1 MGQLIKDIWEKIKSL
16 GFRLGFNKN
25 RLPES
30 TENDSAKE
38 EKVFSKSYKEPN
50 RSMIEQVKVDPN
62 SIVTISGLRKMGN
75 VEEIP
80 DKLKAKA
87 EQEVKYKNSSIY
99 CGNVQEG
106 EQSEKFAAIINPSQ
120 TEDIGKKINI
130 PKTLNIIR
138 SDGKKEEILYNESG
152 KIHRYK
158 KYSNFTKDEKHPE
171 YEFANTV
178 YSVEF
183 NPNGE
188 LVDIFYKNTEPTM
201 DDKEQ
206 AQKERTVTIKVS
218 DASYTPNAGYYEGFE
233 NVYPEEYTGVHNDS
247 DTKTGFYITQELKHG
262 DRNDFLNDVTF
273 QMSEHYEDVEN
284 QYPKKIHISIPEAKG
299 FFANRDI
306 DYFLTEDGKNYRD
319 GEGNI
324 FSLQKIRLMAKGYG
338 FKDPSESRYSRLY
351 RAAHG
356 VKKYDDKSYTI
367 MPNSTKKIIE
377 ACERMEQQQE
387 PSEQET

>member
-30 TENDSAKE
+30 TENDSAEKSKE
-38 EKVFSKSYKEPN
+38 AFSKGYEKTN
-50 RSMIEQVKVDPN
+50 RDMVEQVKVDPN
-62 SIVTISGLRKMGN
+62 SIVTISGLRKMEK
-75 VEEIP
+75 VEDIQDE
-80 DKLKAKA
+80 LKAKV
-87 EQEVKYKNSSIY
+87 EQEVKYNDRSIY

-106 EQSEKFAAIINPSQ
+106 EQSEKFVAIINPSQ
-120 TEDIGKKINI
+120 TVNIGKTIII

-273 QMSEHYEDVEN
+273 QMSEHYEDVKN
-284 QYPKKIHISIPEAKG
+284 LYPKKIHISIPEAKG

-306 DYFLTEDGKNYRD
+306 DYWTENGKNYRD

-324 FSLQKIRLMAKGYG
+324 FSLQEIRQMVKEYG
-338 FKDPSESRYSRLY
+338 FKDLSESRYSRLY
-351 RAAHG
+351 REAHG

-367 MPNSTKKIIE
+367 MPKSTKKIIE